1 MFTDWP
7 RIEPEQDEP
16 HLQAAEHTMVEFLR
30 SLYIKGIPDPGRAPG
45 TAPLTGW
52 GPPICSN

>member
-7 RIEPEQDEP
+7 RIEPEEDEP
-16 HLQAAEHTMVEFLR
+16 LLHAAERTMVEFLR
-30 SLYIKGIPDPGRAPG
+30 SLYIKGIPDPMRHPGAAPV
-45 TAPLTGW
+45 AGW